1 MRSFLL
7 ACLAIA
13 AMAIVAAGILNA
25 VQEPASAAFA
35 TSAVRL

>member
-13 AMAIVAAGILNA
+13 AIAMMAAAILNA
-25 VQEPASAAFA
+25 VQQPASTAFS
-35 TSAVRL
+35 TSGVRR